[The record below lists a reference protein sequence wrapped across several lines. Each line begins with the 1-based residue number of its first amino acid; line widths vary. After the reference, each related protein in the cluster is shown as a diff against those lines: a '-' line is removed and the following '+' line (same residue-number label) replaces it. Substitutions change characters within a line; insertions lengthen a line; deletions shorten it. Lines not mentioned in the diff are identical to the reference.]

1 MITADNTS
9 YPVLTDPPPL
19 SQRELTEIAEQQR
32 NILRSKADTEIA
44 WRKDAVG
51 TDIVKGKEA
60 SEFVAW
66 KKYWVLLM
74 RVDTATAPDISWPVK
89 PE

>member
-9 YPVLTDPPPL
+9 YPVLTNPPPL

-32 NILRSKADTEIA
+32 NILRSKADMEIA
-44 WRKDAVG
+44 WRKDAVE
-51 TDIVKGKEA
+51 TDIAKGKEA

-66 KKYWVLLM
+66 KKILGAVYAC
-74 RVDTATAPDISWPVK
+74 RYRDSTRH
-89 PE
+89 